1 MVINQLFKKRPSLEF
16 INRLVYIYGFS
27 DVDDTDFSFSKKSLE
42 QNDIVSKINE
52 IKDELKDYYI
62 LCKGNIYMN
71 NITIS
76 RTITIL
82 RQFLKTIKYTL
93 TSKERYINSKKY
105 LFYSII
111 SIEKKKEI
119 QKEKELEQARYIVT
133 FD

>member
-1 MVINQLFKKRPSLEF
+1 MPSKQIPDSGISNQQIESDFGRFSSDF
-16 INRLVYIYGFS
+16 IEYYVYDLDGNY
-27 DVDDTDFSFSKKSLE
+27 
-42 QNDIVSKINE
+42 IVSKINQ
-52 IKDELKDYYI
+52 IKDELKEYYI

-111 SIEKKKEI
+111 SISLKSLI
-119 QKEKELEQARYIVT
+119 TL
-133 FD
+133 